1 MLVKSFYIGHPPAP
15 IGTRLFLVDQIL
27 QTVTN
32 VLQIDRSDIRD
43 LFAGFAADGAYIR
56 NLVIFKA
63 FAELLELPHNFTK
76 DACLWDLAHRLEL
89 AAEDVKKDST
99 WLNEFDS
106 SIQSIMIMLREPAA
120 RSLLQQIALD
130 IDVPFREFQLFSETR
145 FVEYVHRSYQSILS
159 MFPTIYN
166 HFQIHASKDEP
177 SSLVYQKLH
186 LPRIQSP
193 SFLLNLLF
201 MSEIS
206 QRLNQCSKLL
216 QRDDVM
222 PWRGKDAIDDL
233 YRNLTETETILR

>member
-1 MLVKSFYIGHPPAP
+1 M
-15 IGTRLFLVDQIL
+15 
-27 QTVTN
+27 
-32 VLQIDRSDIRD
+32 
-43 LFAGFAADGAYIR
+43 FAGFAADGAYIR

-76 DACLWDLAHRLEL
+76 DDCLWDLAHRLEL

-99 WLNEFDS
+99 WLNQFDS

-130 IDVPFREFQLFSETR
+130 IDVPFREFKLFSETR

-159 MFPTIYN
+159 MLPTIYN

-193 SFLLNLLF
+193 SFLLNLLVF

-206 QRLNQCSKLL
+206 QRLKQCSKLL

>member
-1 MLVKSFYIGHPPAP
+1 MKSFYIGHPPAP

-63 FAELLELPHNFTK
+63 FAELLELPHNLTK

-120 RSLLQQIALD
+120 RSLLQQITLD

-145 FVEYVHRSYQSILS
+145 FFEYVHRSYQSILS
-159 MFPTIYN
+159 MLPTIYN
-166 HFQIHASKDEP
+166 HLQIHASKDEP
-177 SSLVYQKLH
+177 SSLVYQ
-186 LPRIQSP
+186 
-193 SFLLNLLF
+193 
-201 MSEIS
+201 
-206 QRLNQCSKLL
+206 
-216 QRDDVM
+216 
-222 PWRGKDAIDDL
+222 
-233 YRNLTETETILR
+233 